1 MPTSI
6 LRVCLVTESA
16 WTFSIGQ
23 PSLAES
29 PNQGFRALSS
39 VPLWWKSE
47 SETIRDQKKT
57 ENLVLIYM
65 FIQST
70 WKKDENGLN
79 LFAPQEEWNGSYHK
93 KLRWKRPTNPR
104 TSRCSRYLVA
114 GKKSWSFVPAQFL
127 NADLQKP
134 SIQNLF
140 SCAPTKMA
148 GAVNKIGNQIET
160 TPQTELTSKKIW
172 CSLHFPW
179 WWNPIFPDSARHN
192 LFINCPKIRYHH
204 PILNCL

>member
-47 SETIRDQKKT
+47 RETIRFQKK
-57 ENLVLIYM
+57 NRKPCFDLYVHPIYLEKG
-65 FIQST
+65 
-70 WKKDENGLN
+70 WKRLKFVCTPRGMER
-79 LFAPQEEWNGSYHK
+79 SYHK

-134 SIQNLF
+134 RRNVIDPKLIF
-140 SCAPTKMA
+140 LCT
-148 GAVNKIGNQIET
+148 NKDGRC
-160 TPQTELTSKKIW
+160 SK
-172 CSLHFPW
+172 HFPW
-179 WWNPIFPDSARHN
+179 CWNLIFPDSARHN
-192 LFINCPKIRYHH
+192 FFICPKIRYHH

>member
-47 SETIRDQKKT
+47 RETIRFQKKQ
-57 ENLVLIYM
+57 NLVSIYM

-134 SIQNLF
+134 RRNVIDPKLIF
-140 SCAPTKMA
+140 LCT
-148 GAVNKIGNQIET
+148 NKDGRC
-160 TPQTELTSKKIW
+160 SK
-172 CSLHFPW
+172 HFPW
-179 WWNPIFPDSARHN
+179 CWNLIFPDSARHN
-192 LFINCPKIRYHH
+192 FFICPKIRYHH